1 MPAQRQHLAVLY
13 GKFVFAET
21 PAKELVYHFK
31 GLCVAHDSGLGVC
44 AYKLIYVCGVIRLH
58 MVYYQVI
65 RLPAPEDVF
74 QVCKPF
80 LSKIGAY
87 RVHHG
92 DLFVNYHIGVVC
104 HALRHD
110 ILPLKQVYIM
120 IVYADITDIVCHIH
134 ALFSFRPYFYL
145 ILP

>member
-1 MPAQRQHLAVLY
+1 MPAQRQRIAVLY
-13 GKFVFAET
+13 CELVFAET

-58 MVYYQVI
+58 VVYYQVV
-65 RLPAPEDVF
+65 RLPARKDVF

-92 DLFVNYHIGVVC
+92 DLFVNYHV
-104 HALRHD
+104 
-110 ILPLKQVYIM
+110 
-120 IVYADITDIVCHIH
+120 
-134 ALFSFRPYFYL
+134 
-145 ILP
+145 

>member
-1 MPAQRQHLAVLY
+1 MPAQRQRIAVLY
-13 GKFVFAET
+13 GELVFAEAT
-21 PAKELVYHFK
+21 AEELVYHFK

-58 MVYYQVI
+58 VVYYQII
-65 RLPAPEDVF
+65 RLPARENVF

-120 IVYADITDIVCHIH
+120 IVYADITDIVCYSHSCSPFAGI
-134 ALFSFRPYFYL
+134 
-145 ILP
+145 